1 MLVLGLGA
9 LLNRNLFDQLFLQ
22 FHFLAFTND
31 FWQLDPSRDYLIML
45 ITGGFQYDV
54 FLFCAL
60 VTAGGA
66 VILGGLATGLLLSTK
81 RKAEPI

>member
-1 MLVLGLGA
+1 
-9 LLNRNLFDQLFLQ
+9 
-22 FHFLAFTND
+22 
-31 FWQLDPSRDYLIML
+31 ML